1 MILQLDQVTVRYPR
15 RKGPTV
21 ALDGVS
27 LELRR
32 GEITGIFGSSG
43 SGKTTLL
50 RVIAGLEAPTSGS
63 VSYKGERI
71 DEMSKAQ
78 RRRFLLREVG
88 FVWAGQ
94 PRVPGLGVLDH
105 VALPL
110 MLDGCERRAALR
122 SARKFLIA
130 CEAEDCADARLE
142 ELSDG
147 ERQRVSIAQA
157 LVIEPRMVLV
167 DGVAPNLAVVE
178 QERIMALL
186 AALASD
192 AKVAVLVT
200 ATGATAMLRA
210 DPILYLR
217 EGKLVT
223 DDATGIIG
231 ELHQLPLAVSSGTV
245 ADA

>member
-1 MILQLDQVTVRYPR
+1 MILQLDRVSVRYPR
-15 RKGPTV
+15 RGGFAV

-27 LELRR
+27 LELCR
-32 GEITGIFGSSG
+32 GEIMGIFGASG

-50 RVIAGLEAPTSGS
+50 RVIAGLEVPDSGS

-71 DEMSKAQ
+71 DQMSQVQ
-78 RRRFLLREVG
+78 RRRYRRREVG

-94 PRVPGLGVLDH
+94 PQVPGLSVLDH

-110 MLDGCERRAALR
+110 LLDGCEHRVAIR
-122 SARKFLIA
+122 SARKFLTA
-130 CEAEDCADARLE
+130 CEAEQCADASLQ

-147 ERQRVSIAQA
+147 ELKRVAIAQA
-157 LVIEPRMVLV
+157 LVIEPRMLLV
-167 DGVAPNLAVVE
+167 DGVVSNVSLVE

-186 AALASD
+186 AALAND

-200 ATGATAMLRA
+200 DTGATAMLRA

-217 EGKLVT
+217 AGKLVT
-223 DDATGIIG
+223 EDTAGAGGD
-231 ELHQLPLAVSSGTV
+231 LYRLPVASSGLA
-245 ADA
+245 ADD